1 MSKLSV
7 AIKGDVNAGNDGDF
21 GPIPDGWY
29 ATKIVAAE
37 IKQTKAGTG
46 NYVSVQFSVTGPTHA
61 NRRIFSIYN
70 IQNPNAEAEKIG
82 LAELAR
88 LAGACGIEK
97 LDDTDQLVGMH
108 CEVKVA
114 TQKSIEYGDKN
125 VVKGAREGSV
135 KNVPMAAAS
144 ALPSFELDIPF

>member
-7 AIKGDVNAGNDGDF
+7 AIKGDVTAGTDGDF

-46 NYVSVQFSVTGPTHA
+46 NYVSVQFSVTGPTHV

-97 LDDTDQLVGMH
+97 LEDT
-108 CEVKVA
+108 
-114 TQKSIEYGDKN
+114 
-125 VVKGAREGSV
+125 
-135 KNVPMAAAS
+135 
-144 ALPSFELDIPF
+144 

>member
-21 GPIPDGWY
+21 SPIPDGWY
-29 ATKIVAAE
+29 AVKIAGAE

-46 NYVSVQFSVTGPTHA
+46 NYVSVQFTVTGPTHA
-61 NRRIFSIYN
+61 NRRIFNIYN
-70 IQNPNAEAEKIG
+70 IQNPNAAAEKIG
-82 LAELAR
+82 LAELGR

-125 VVKGAREGSV
+125 VVKGAREGAV

-144 ALPSFELDIPF
+144 IPSFDDEVPF

>member
-29 ATKIVAAE
+29 AVKIAGAE

-61 NRRIFSIYN
+61 NRRVFSIYN

-97 LDDTDQLVGMH
+97 LDDTDQLIGMH

-125 VVKGAREGSV
+125 VVKGAREGAV
-135 KNVPMAAAS
+135 KNVPAV
-144 ALPSFELDIPF
+144 ALPSFGDDVPF